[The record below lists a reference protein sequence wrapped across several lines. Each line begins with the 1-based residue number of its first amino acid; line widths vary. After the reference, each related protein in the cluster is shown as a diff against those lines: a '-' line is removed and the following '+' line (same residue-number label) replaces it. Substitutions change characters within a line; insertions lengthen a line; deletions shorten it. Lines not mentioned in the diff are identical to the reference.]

1 MNSSSSAFNQTEKP
15 SPLLPPTSRKTS
27 SVISRQSS
35 TRDGSS
41 MQTPAQSPLWKT
53 YLLFLAPMVLSNF
66 LQSMSGTV
74 NSIYIGQML
83 GTQALAA
90 VSGMFPIIFFFIALV
105 IGLGAGAGVL
115 IGQAWG
121 ARESHMVKAIAGA
134 TLLLG
139 VLIGL
144 VAAVLGSVF
153 ARQALQ
159 GLGTPADVLDDAV
172 AYARVMMWTLPVVLV
187 YVLFT
192 QLLRGVS
199 DTLSP
204 MLALLLSTVV
214 GLALTPA
221 FIRGW
226 IGLPQ
231 LGIQSAAIAGLVGT
245 LTSMAWLSWRL
256 IRKGHPLAPDREF
269 FAALRLDGAILGKV
283 LRIGL
288 PTGVQMIVLSLSE
301 LVILALVNQHGSQAT
316 AAYGA
321 VTQIVNYVQFPAL
334 SIAITASILGAQAI
348 GAGRLE
354 RMGPILRTGLWI
366 NVCLTGGLILA
377 GYLLSHWLLGLFLTE
392 DSTRAMA
399 EHLLHIMLWSLLIFG
414 FQAIIGGIMRAS
426 GTVLVP
432 VGVAIICVL
441 GVQLPA
447 AYWLDGQFGLQGV
460 WMAFPIAYLGMLVLQ
475 TLYYTRVWK
484 HQKIERLV

>member
-1 MNSSSSAFNQTEKP
+1 
-15 SPLLPPTSRKTS
+15 
-27 SVISRQSS
+27 
-35 TRDGSS
+35 
-41 MQTPAQSPLWKT
+41 MQTTAPTPLWKT

-144 VAAVLGSVF
+144 VAAVFGSVF

-172 AYARVMMWTLPVVLV
+172 AYARVMMWTLPFVLV

-204 MLALLLSTVV
+204 MLALLLSTIV

-231 LGIQSAAIAGLVGT
+231 LGIQSAAVAGLAGT
-245 LTSMAWLSWRL
+245 LTSMAWLSWSL

-269 FAALRLDGAILGKV
+269 FAALRLDGEILGKV

-366 NVCLTGGLILA
+366 NVCLTGGLIVL

-414 FQAIIGGIMRAS
+414 FQAIVGGIMRAS

-432 VGVAIICVL
+432 VAIAIICVV

-460 WMAFPIAYLGMLVLQ
+460 WMAFPVAYLGMLVLQ
-475 TLYYTRVWK
+475 TLYYKRVWQ

>member
-1 MNSSSSAFNQTEKP
+1 
-15 SPLLPPTSRKTS
+15 
-27 SVISRQSS
+27 
-35 TRDGSS
+35 
-41 MQTPAQSPLWKT
+41 MQTPAKPQHPLWQT

-66 LQSMSGTV
+66 LQAMSGTV
-74 NSIYIGQML
+74 NSIYIGQLL

-90 VSGMFPIIFFFIALV
+90 VSGMFPVVFFFIALV

-121 ARESHMVKAIAGA
+121 AREPHLVKAIAGS

-139 VLIGL
+139 AMIGL

-153 ARQALQ
+153 ARLALQ
-159 GLGTPADVLDDAV
+159 GLGTPGDVLDDAV
-172 AYARVMMWTLPVVLV
+172 AYAHVMMWILPSLLV
-187 YVLFT
+187 FVLFT

-204 MLALLLSTVV
+204 LLALVVSTCV

-221 FIRGW
+221 LILGW
-226 IGLPQ
+226 LGLPPM
-231 LGIQSAAIAGLVGT
+231 GIQSAAWAGLVGN
-245 LTSMAWLSWRL
+245 LSAMGWLAWRL
-256 IRKGHPLAPDREF
+256 IRKGHPLAPDREM
-269 FAALRLDGAILGKV
+269 FAAMRLDRVILGKV

-288 PTGVQMIVLSLSE
+288 PTGLQMVVLSLSE

-348 GAGRLE
+348 GAGRIE
-354 RMGPILRTGLWI
+354 RMGEILRTGLLI
-366 NVCLTGGLILA
+366 NVCLTGGLVLL
-377 GYLLSHWLLGLFLTE
+377 GYLLSHWLLGLFLTD

-399 EHLLHIMLWSLLIFG
+399 EHLLHIMLWSLLVFG
-414 FQAIIGGIMRAS
+414 FQAIVGGIMRAS

-432 VGVAIICVL
+432 VAVSIVCVV
-441 GVQLPA
+441 GVQLPV
-447 AYWLDGQFGLQGV
+447 AYLLDARFGLPGV
-460 WMAFPIAYLGMLVLQ
+460 WMAFPVAYLGMLMLQ
-475 TLYYTRVWK
+475 TLYYKMVWQ

>member
-1 MNSSSSAFNQTEKP
+1 
-15 SPLLPPTSRKTS
+15 
-27 SVISRQSS
+27 
-35 TRDGSS
+35 
-41 MQTPAQSPLWKT
+41 
-53 YLLFLAPMVLSNF
+53 
-66 LQSMSGTV
+66 
-74 NSIYIGQML
+74 
-83 GTQALAA
+83 
-90 VSGMFPIIFFFIALV
+90 
-105 IGLGAGAGVL
+105 
-115 IGQAWG
+115 
-121 ARESHMVKAIAGA
+121 MVKAIAGA

-139 VLIGL
+139 LLIGL
-144 VAAVLGSVF
+144 LAAVLGSVF
-153 ARQALQ
+153 ARQALT

-172 AYARVMMWTLPVVLV
+172 AYAHVMMWILPSLLV
-187 YVLFT
+187 FVLFT

-199 DTLSP
+199 DTVSP
-204 MLALLLSTVV
+204 LLALVVSTCV

-226 IGLPQ
+226 FGLPQ
-231 LGIQSAAIAGLVGT
+231 LGIQSAAYAGLAGN
-245 LTSMAWLSWRL
+245 LAAMAWLAWRL
-256 IRKGHPLAPDREF
+256 IRKNHPLAPDREF
-269 FAALRLDGAILGKV
+269 FAALRLDRVILGKV

-348 GAGRLE
+348 GAGQLE
-354 RMGPILRTGLWI
+354 RMGPILRTGLLI
-366 NVCLTGGLILA
+366 NVCLTGGLIVL

-392 DSTRAMA
+392 DPTRAMA
-399 EHLLHIMLWSLLIFG
+399 EHLLHIMLWSLLLFG

-432 VGVAIICVL
+432 VVIAIVCVV

-460 WMAFPIAYLGMLVLQ
+460 WMAFPVAYLGMLVLQ
-475 TLYYTRVWK
+475 TLYYKLVWQ

>member
-1 MNSSSSAFNQTEKP
+1 
-15 SPLLPPTSRKTS
+15 
-27 SVISRQSS
+27 
-35 TRDGSS
+35 
-41 MQTPAQSPLWKT
+41 MQTPAKPQHPLWQT

-66 LQSMSGTV
+66 LQSMSGTI

-90 VSGMFPIIFFFIALV
+90 VSGMFPVVFFFIALV

-121 ARESHMVKAIAGA
+121 AREPHLVKAIAGS

-139 VLIGL
+139 AMIGL

-153 ARQALQ
+153 ARHALQ

-172 AYARVMMWTLPVVLV
+172 AYAHVMMWILPSLLV
-187 YVLFT
+187 FVLFT

-199 DTLSP
+199 DTVSP
-204 MLALLLSTVV
+204 LLALVVSTCV

-221 FIRGW
+221 LILGW
-226 IGLPQ
+226 LGLPP
-231 LGIQSAAIAGLVGT
+231 LGIQSAAWAGLVGN
-245 LTSMAWLSWRL
+245 LSAMGWLAWRL
-256 IRKGHPLAPDREF
+256 LRKGHPLAPDREM
-269 FAALRLDGAILGKV
+269 FAAMRLDLAILGKV

-288 PTGVQMIVLSLSE
+288 PTGLQMVVLSLSE

-348 GAGRLE
+348 GAGRIE
-354 RMGPILRTGLWI
+354 RMGPILRTGLLI
-366 NVCLTGGLILA
+366 NVCLTGGLVVL

-399 EHLLHIMLWSLLIFG
+399 EHLLHIMLWSLLVFG
-414 FQAIIGGIMRAS
+414 FQAIVGGIMRAS

-432 VGVAIICVL
+432 VVVSIVCVV
-441 GVQLPA
+441 GVQLPM
-447 AYWLDGQFGLQGV
+447 AYLLDARFGLQGV
-460 WMAFPIAYLGMLVLQ
+460 WMAFPVAYLGMLMLQ
-475 TLYYTRVWK
+475 TLYYKMVWQ

>member
-1 MNSSSSAFNQTEKP
+1 
-15 SPLLPPTSRKTS
+15 
-27 SVISRQSS
+27 
-35 TRDGSS
+35 
-41 MQTPAQSPLWKT
+41 MQNPAQKPLWQT

-153 ARQALQ
+153 ARQVLQ

-172 AYARVMMWTLPVVLV
+172 AYARVMMWTLPFVLV

-226 IGLPQ
+226 LGLPQ
-231 LGIQSAAIAGLVGT
+231 LGIQSAAFAGLAGT
-245 LTSMAWLSWRL
+245 LAAMAWLAWSL

-269 FAALRLDGAILGKV
+269 FGALRLDGEILGKV

-366 NVCLTGGLILA
+366 NVCLTGGLIVL

-432 VGVAIICVL
+432 VAIAIICVV

-460 WMAFPIAYLGMLVLQ
+460 WMAFPVAYLGMLVLQ
-475 TLYYTRVWK
+475 TLYYKLVWQ

>member
-1 MNSSSSAFNQTEKP
+1 
-15 SPLLPPTSRKTS
+15 
-27 SVISRQSS
+27 
-35 TRDGSS
+35 
-41 MQTPAQSPLWKT
+41 MQTAAVTRPLWQT

-90 VSGMFPIIFFFIALV
+90 VSGMFPVVFFFIALV

-121 ARESHMVKAIAGA
+121 ARELHRVKAIAGA

-144 VAAVLGSVF
+144 MAAVLGSVF
-153 ARQALQ
+153 ARQALT

-172 AYARVMMWTLPVVLV
+172 AYAHVMMWILPSMLV
-187 YVLFT
+187 FVLFT

-204 MLALLLSTVV
+204 LLALIVSTSV

-221 FIRGW
+221 LIRGW
-226 IGLPQ
+226 FGLPQ
-231 LGIQSAAIAGLVGT
+231 MGIQSAAYAGLAGN
-245 LTSMAWLSWRL
+245 LAAMAWLAWRL

-269 FAALRLDGAILGKV
+269 FAALRLNRAILGKV

-348 GAGRLE
+348 GAGQLE
-354 RMGPILRTGLWI
+354 RMAPILRTGLLI
-366 NVCLTGGLILA
+366 NVCLTGGLIVL

-399 EHLLHIMLWSLLIFG
+399 EHLLHIMLWSLLVFG

-432 VGVAIICVL
+432 VIIAIVCVV

-447 AYWLDGQFGLQGV
+447 AYWLDGHYGLQGV
-460 WMAFPIAYLGMLVLQ
+460 WMAFPIAYLGMLLLQ
-475 TLYYTRVWK
+475 TLYYKRVWQ

>member
-1 MNSSSSAFNQTEKP
+1 
-15 SPLLPPTSRKTS
+15 
-27 SVISRQSS
+27 
-35 TRDGSS
+35 
-41 MQTPAQSPLWKT
+41 MQTPTTQHPLWKT

-66 LQSMSGTV
+66 LQSMSGTI

-90 VSGMFPIIFFFIALV
+90 VSGMFPIVFFFIALV

-121 ARESHMVKAIAGA
+121 AREPHLVKAIAA
-134 TLLLG
+134 TTLLLG
-139 VLIGL
+139 AMIGL

-153 ARQALQ
+153 ARPALE

-172 AYARVMMWTLPVVLV
+172 AYAHVMMWIMPSLLV

-199 DTLSP
+199 DTVSP
-204 MLALLLSTVV
+204 LIALVVSTCI

-221 FIRGW
+221 LIRGW
-226 IGLPQ
+226 LGLPIM
-231 LGIQSAAIAGLVGT
+231 GIQSAAYAGLVGN
-245 LTSMAWLSWRL
+245 LSAMAWLAWRL
-256 IRKGHPLAPDREF
+256 ISKGHPLAPDREM
-269 FAALRLDGAILGKV
+269 FAAMRMDLVILGKV

-288 PTGVQMIVLSLSE
+288 PTGLQMVVLSVSE

-348 GAGRLE
+348 GAGRIE
-354 RMGPILRTGLWI
+354 RIGPILRTGLLI
-366 NVCLTGGLILA
+366 NVCLTGGLVVL
-377 GYLLSHWLLGLFLTE
+377 GYLLSHWLLGLFLT
-392 DSTRAMA
+392 DDITRAKA
-399 EHLLHIMLWSLLIFG
+399 EHLLHLSLIH
-414 FQAIIGGIMRAS
+414 IS
-426 GTVLVP
+426 EP
-432 VGVAIICVL
+432 
-441 GVQLPA
+441 
-447 AYWLDGQFGLQGV
+447 
-460 WMAFPIAYLGMLVLQ
+460 
-475 TLYYTRVWK
+475 TRPY
-484 HQKIERLV
+484 

>member
-1 MNSSSSAFNQTEKP
+1 
-15 SPLLPPTSRKTS
+15 
-27 SVISRQSS
+27 
-35 TRDGSS
+35 
-41 MQTPAQSPLWKT
+41 MQTPSATKPLWQT

-121 ARESHMVKAIAGA
+121 AREAHMVKAIAGA

-139 VLIGL
+139 VVIGL
-144 VAAVLGSVF
+144 LAAVLGSVF

-172 AYARVMMWTLPVVLV
+172 AYAHVMMWILPSMLV
-187 YVLFT
+187 FVLFT

-204 MLALLLSTVV
+204 LLALMVSTCV

-221 FIRGW
+221 LIRGW
-226 IGLPQ
+226 FGLPQ
-231 LGIQSAAIAGLVGT
+231 LGIQSAAFAGLAGN
-245 LTSMAWLSWRL
+245 LSAMAWLAWRL
-256 IRKGHPLAPDREF
+256 IRKHHPLAPDREF
-269 FAALRLDGAILGKV
+269 FAALRLDTSILGKV

-348 GAGRLE
+348 GAGQLQ
-354 RMGPILRTGLWI
+354 RMAPILRTGLLI
-366 NVCLTGGLILA
+366 NVCLTGGLIVL

-399 EHLLHIMLWSLLIFG
+399 EHLLHIMLWSLLVFG

-432 VGVAIICVL
+432 VVIAIVCVV

-447 AYWLDGQFGLQGV
+447 AYWLDGQYGLQGV
-460 WMAFPIAYLGMLVLQ
+460 WMAFPVAYLGMLVLQ
-475 TLYYTRVWK
+475 TLYYKLVWQ

>member
-1 MNSSSSAFNQTEKP
+1 
-15 SPLLPPTSRKTS
+15 
-27 SVISRQSS
+27 
-35 TRDGSS
+35 
-41 MQTPAQSPLWKT
+41 MQTPTTPNPLWKT
-53 YLLFLAPMVLSNF
+53 YLLFLTPMVLSNF

-90 VSGMFPIIFFFIALV
+90 VSGMFPIVFFFIALV
-105 IGLGAGAGVL
+105 IGLGAGASVL

-121 ARESHMVKAIAGA
+121 AREPHLVKTIAA
-134 TLLLG
+134 TTLLLG
-139 VLIGL
+139 AIIGL
-144 VAAVLGSVF
+144 TAAVLGSVF
-153 ARQALQ
+153 ARPALQ

-172 AYARVMMWTLPVVLV
+172 SYAHVMMWIMPSLLV

-199 DTLSP
+199 DTMSP
-204 MLALLLSTVV
+204 LIALLVSTCI

-221 FIRGW
+221 LIRGW
-226 IGLPQ
+226 FGLPMM
-231 LGIQSAAIAGLVGT
+231 GIQSAAYAGLVGN
-245 LTSMAWLSWRL
+245 LSAMAWLAWRL
-256 IRKGHPLAPDREF
+256 ISKGHPLAPDREM
-269 FAALRLDGAILGKV
+269 FAAMRMDLVILGKV

-288 PTGVQMIVLSLSE
+288 PTGLQMVVLSVSE

-348 GAGRLE
+348 GAGRIE
-354 RMGPILRTGLWI
+354 RIGPILRTGLLI
-366 NVCLTGGLILA
+366 NVCLTGGLVVL
-377 GYLLSHWLLGLFLTE
+377 GYLLSHWLLGLFLT
-392 DSTRAMA
+392 DDITRAKA
-399 EHLLHIMLWSLLIFG
+399 EHLLHIMLWSLLVFG

-426 GTVLVP
+426 GSVLVP
-432 VGVAIICVL
+432 MAISIFCVV
-441 GVQLPA
+441 GVQLP
-447 AYWLDGQFGLQGV
+447 V
-460 WMAFPIAYLGMLVLQ
+460 AYLGMLVLQ
-475 TLYYTRVWK
+475 TAYYKMVWQ

>member
-1 MNSSSSAFNQTEKP
+1 
-15 SPLLPPTSRKTS
+15 
-27 SVISRQSS
+27 
-35 TRDGSS
+35 

-172 AYARVMMWTLPVVLV
+172 AYARVMMWTLPFVLV

-231 LGIQSAAIAGLVGT
+231 LGIQSAAVAGLAGT
-245 LTSMAWLSWRL
+245 LASMAWLSWSL

-475 TLYYTRVWK
+475 TLYYKRIWQ

>member
-1 MNSSSSAFNQTEKP
+1 
-15 SPLLPPTSRKTS
+15 
-27 SVISRQSS
+27 
-35 TRDGSS
+35 
-41 MQTPAQSPLWKT
+41 MQTPATSKPIWQT

-83 GTQALAA
+83 GTQALEA
-90 VSGMFPIIFFFIALV
+90 VSGMFPIVFFFIALV

-121 ARESHMVKAIAGA
+121 AREAHMVKAIAGA

-144 VAAVLGSVF
+144 LAAVLGSVF

-172 AYARVMMWTLPVVLV
+172 AYARVMMWTLPFVLV

-226 IGLPQ
+226 LGLPQ
-231 LGIQSAAIAGLVGT
+231 LGIQSAAFAGLAGT
-245 LTSMAWLSWRL
+245 LTAMAWLAWSL

-269 FAALRLDGAILGKV
+269 FGALRLDRAILGKV

-301 LVILALVNQHGSQAT
+301 LVILTLVNQHGSQAT

-348 GAGRLE
+348 GAGHLQRLAA
-354 RMGPILRTGLWI
+354 ILRTGLLI
-366 NVCLTGGLILA
+366 NVCLTGGLIVL

-399 EHLLHIMLWSLLIFG
+399 EHLLHIMLWSLLVFG

-432 VGVAIICVL
+432 VAIAIVCVV

-447 AYWLDGQFGLQGV
+447 AYWLDGQYGLQGV
-460 WMAFPIAYLGMLVLQ
+460 WMAFPVAYLGMLVLQ
-475 TLYYTRVWK
+475 TLYYKLVWQ

>member
-1 MNSSSSAFNQTEKP
+1 
-15 SPLLPPTSRKTS
+15 
-27 SVISRQSS
+27 
-35 TRDGSS
+35 
-41 MQTPAQSPLWKT
+41 MQTPSTIKPLWQT

-90 VSGMFPIIFFFIALV
+90 VSGMFPVIFFFIALV

-121 ARESHMVKAIAGA
+121 AREAHMVKAIAGA

-139 VLIGL
+139 GLIGL
-144 VAAVLGSVF
+144 LAAVLGSVF
-153 ARQALQ
+153 ARQGLQ

-172 AYARVMMWTLPVVLV
+172 AYAHVMMWILPSMLV
-187 YVLFT
+187 FVLFT

-199 DTLSP
+199 DTVSP
-204 MLALLLSTVV
+204 LLALIVSTSV

-221 FIRGW
+221 LIRGW
-226 IGLPQ
+226 FGLPQ
-231 LGIQSAAIAGLVGT
+231 LGIQSAAFAGLAGNLSAMT
-245 LTSMAWLSWRL
+245 WLAWRL
-256 IRKGHPLAPDREF
+256 IRKDHPLAPDREF
-269 FAALRLDGAILGKV
+269 FAALRLDAAILGKV

-348 GAGRLE
+348 GAGQLQRLAA
-354 RMGPILRTGLWI
+354 ILRTGLLI
-366 NVCLTGGLILA
+366 NVCLTGGLIVL

-399 EHLLHIMLWSLLIFG
+399 EHLLHIMLWSLLVFG

-432 VGVAIICVL
+432 VIIAIVCVV

-447 AYWLDGQFGLQGV
+447 AYWLDGQYGLQGV
-460 WMAFPIAYLGMLVLQ
+460 WMAFPVAYLGMLVLQ
-475 TLYYTRVWK
+475 TLYYKLVWQ